1 MESLDA
7 SSTMAEA
14 PESPNREG
22 RMSIFLIM
30 PLLAATGIYNPQVM
44 HHNRCIAEP
53 GTVAA
58 LYCVQ
63 APAAPPHH
71 PHGKK

>member
-1 MESLDA
+1 MSL
-7 SSTMAEA
+7 
-14 PESPNREG
+14 
-22 RMSIFLIM
+22 FLAL

-44 HHNRCIAEP
+44 HHGHCIAAP

-71 PHGKK
+71 PHHKS